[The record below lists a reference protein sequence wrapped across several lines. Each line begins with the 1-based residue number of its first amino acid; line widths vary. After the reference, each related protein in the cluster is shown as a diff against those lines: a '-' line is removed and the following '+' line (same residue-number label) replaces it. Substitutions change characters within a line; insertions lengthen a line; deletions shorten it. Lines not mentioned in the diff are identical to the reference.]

1 MGTNK
6 RKKVSLARSLFLVH
20 IDYFFLVFFFFV
32 ASNYFF
38 SPRMALQLLNLLAF
52 VLTIVAASAVA
63 AERVS
68 SSRRLED
75 SPDENREAGLPP
87 GCKRKCSSM
96 PNDLKA
102 GCEDTCKVGKGDWT
116 WPS

>member
-1 MGTNK
+1 MGTNN
-6 RKKVSLARSLFLVH
+6 RKKVCLARSLFLGH
-20 IDYFFLVFFFFV
+20 IVYFFLGRTLQ
-32 ASNYFF
+32 
-38 SPRMALQLLNLLAF
+38 SPRMELQLLNLLAF

-63 AERVS
+63 AERGS